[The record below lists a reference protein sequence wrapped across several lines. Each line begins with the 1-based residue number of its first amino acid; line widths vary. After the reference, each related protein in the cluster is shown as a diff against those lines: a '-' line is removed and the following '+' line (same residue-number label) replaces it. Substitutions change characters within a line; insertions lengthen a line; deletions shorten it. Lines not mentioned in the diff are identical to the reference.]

1 VCLATRSQCFISM
14 SWATKSLCLLS
25 ENIEEDIEAVGSAT
39 SDIEALVSA
48 PSLVCMCV
56 ILKLLSQHSQI
67 ILQSKVMKSE
77 VITYQTLADSIK
89 PIGGKKGWLGEGHF

>member
-1 VCLATRSQCFISM
+1 M
-14 SWATKSLCLLS
+14 SWATRSLWLVS

-48 PSLVCMCV
+48 PSLGVRCMCV

-77 VITYQTLADSIK
+77 VITYQTLADSNK